1 MRVKFPSAEFFLACK
16 EGLSKDPANTRDVAP
31 SEAYCGFSIE
41 GQLFVFEFDGH
52 ACAAVVAGGNP
63 IDLDFVISGPLAG
76 WQRAIGDGE
85 ATELASL
92 IQDGTLTI
100 ESDEG
105 EEVAHAALPMLQA
118 FVDQAQSC
126 DFELA

>member
-52 ACAAVVAGGNP
+52 ACAAVVAGGN
-63 IDLDFVISGPLAG
+63 L
-76 WQRAIGDGE
+76 GDGE